1 MWGSDAE
8 AARCGRGYGGGVG
21 DGQQLQEVVAEH
33 GQVVAGSERMDAG
46 RREGKAEGS
55 QVELSL
61 RKIADAND
69 EVVDAAGHGILRV
82 VRAGP

>member
-1 MWGSDAE
+1 
-8 AARCGRGYGGGVG
+8 
-21 DGQQLQEVVAEH
+21 
-33 GQVVAGSERMDAG
+33 MDAG

-69 EVVDAAGHGILRV
+69 EVVDAAGHEILRMLPN
-82 VRAGP
+82 RNLTRGINAGQSIVTGAKLKKIYCWATAYP